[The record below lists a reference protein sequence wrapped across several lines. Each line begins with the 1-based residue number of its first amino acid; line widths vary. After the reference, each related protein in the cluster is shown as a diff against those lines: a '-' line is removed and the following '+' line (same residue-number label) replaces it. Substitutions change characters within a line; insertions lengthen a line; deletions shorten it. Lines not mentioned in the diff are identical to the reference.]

1 VTRVHHLFE
10 KLHQR
15 DGSDLHLSAGRPPM
29 WRLHGEVTPIP
40 TEPVLDDPQL
50 REMLAELI
58 RPDRWDAF
66 LQARDIDFACQ
77 FSGIGRFRANYFF
90 QENGVGAVFRM
101 IPETVISFD
110 KLGLPK
116 VAAGLADLEAGLV
129 LVTGPTGS
137 GKSTTLAAIIDLV
150 NDRHPKHIVTI
161 EDPVEFVHRNKRSV
175 ISQREVGT
183 DTLTFSAALRS
194 AVRQDA
200 DVILVGEMR
209 DLETISLAITAASMG
224 VLVFGTLHTSG
235 AAKTVDRIIDAF
247 PADEQPQARTTL
259 AESLSAVVSQI
270 LLPRVG
276 GKGRVAAHEIL
287 LRTQALPGV
296 IREGKISMLNSL
308 IASNKAL
315 GMQTLDD
322 ALLALVEA
330 KTVEGAVAYSKA
342 SDKQRFAE
350 WAES

>member
-1 VTRVHHLFE
+1 VTQVRHLFE

-15 DGSDLHLSAGRPPM
+15 EGSDLHLAAGRPPM
-29 WRLHGEVTPIP
+29 WRLH
-40 TEPVLDDPQL
+40 PQL
-50 REMLAELI
+50 RELLAELI
-58 RPDRWDAF
+58 SPDRWDTF
-66 LQARDIDFACQ
+66 LQARDTDFACQ
-77 FSGIGRFRANYFF
+77 FAGIGRFRANYFF

-101 IPETVISFD
+101 IPETVIGFD
-110 KLGLPK
+110 KLGLPDV
-116 VAAGLADLEAGLV
+116 VATLADLESGLV

-150 NDRHPKHIVTI
+150 NEKHPKHIVTI

-209 DLETISLAITAASMG
+209 DLETIALAINAASMG

-259 AESLSAVVSQI
+259 AESLAAVVSQI
-270 LLPRVG
+270 LLPRAG

-296 IREGKISMLNSL
+296 IREGKIAMLNAQIS
-308 IASNKAL
+308 SNKSM

-330 KTVEGAVAYSKA
+330 KTVDGAVAYTKA
-342 SDKQRFAE
+342 VEKQRFAQ
-350 WAES
+350 WAEG